1 MGKSTIYMAIFNS
14 KLLQITR
21 GYIPMGQHRNIS
33 SDYDETYVGY
43 IYIYINYTWYIYIID
58 IHNLG
63 C

>member
-43 IYIYINYTWYIYIID
+43 IYKLYVVYIYIYIID